1 MWPLVLAGQDYFSQC
16 RVVSQRGVTFKSV
29 LSRKTV
35 VCVCVCLCVVAA
47 GVRVWRK
54 WGQVVGVCE
63 NVKNAISAYTLS
75 L

>member
-16 RVVSQRGVTFKSV
+16 RVVSQSGVTFKSV

-54 WGQVVGVCE
+54 WGQVAGVCE